1 MIEII
6 KREFSMIHFAKME
19 ENGNKNHKIYV
30 KSYAAQERRAHAP
43 LSVSHP
49 LALSAIVSHRGAA
62 D

>member
-1 MIEII
+1 
-6 KREFSMIHFAKME
+6 MIHFAEME
-19 ENGNKNHKIYV
+19 ENGNKNHKINV

-49 LALSAIVSHRGAA
+49 LSLSAIVSRRGAA